1 VPFDSEDVALE
12 LRRWRAD
19 VIDFS
24 IRGGSLTDGET
35 HSADND
41 KGTGEGVRSWKPLRV
56 WGSDESPQ
64 FSLYGLDEVTLVGTA
79 RTWTRISTL
88 AMPRI
93 FCLSAFQFCC
103 TTNVILSNRRIVG
116 QSF

>member
-64 FSLYGLDEVTLVGTA
+64 FSLYTALMRSHWWAPLGPGQGLA
-79 RTWTRISTL
+79 RLRCPEYSVCQRSSSVVL
-88 AMPRI
+88 RM
-93 FCLSAFQFCC
+93 
-103 TTNVILSNRRIVG
+103 
-116 QSF
+116 